1 MHPNGF
7 HYAFLSNP
15 FDLYYKRYY
24 PRPLLSALPPYST
37 KSPMGSSGENIETPL
52 LLPLHLPDNKIP
64 KDSFNLIYIT
74 YFILGVSCLLP
85 WNTFITAIDYFS
97 HIYPHTHINR
107 IFSVV
112 YMPVVVSALLSVVF
126 FGRRCDVRIR
136 INLGLGLYVFSL
148 LLMPLLEVF
157 YIRGR
162 VGLFNGFYV
171 SIGAVVLCAV
181 GQALVQ
187 SGVVGS
193 AGELPK
199 RYMQAAVSGFAGSG
213 VLVSMLRLVTK
224 ALYPRDSEGLR
235 RSAILYFSAV
245 ITFVVVS
252 FVWYNSTT
260 KHLIVKHYQN
270 LKNQEKQKKG
280 SLFGSITKSTFWEI
294 YKTIRIYAFGVMCL
308 FVITMSIFPGY
319 VTEDVS
325 SKILKDWYPITL
337 ITAYYVLDLIGKSL
351 ASFYVMKSSKITMG
365 LCIGRVVFYPL
376 FVGCLHGP
384 KFLRT
389 EIPVIILTCF
399 LGLTNGY
406 LTAVAM
412 ISAPKLV
419 SFEHAEVAG
428 ILMAMSLVLGVAI
441 GSVLA
446 WFWVI

>member
-213 VLVSMLRLVTK
+213 NLFYSHSLCDYALQNSYSTNKILNYLNPTNNARRECWSRCVGVNAEVSNKSTVPTR
-224 ALYPRDSEGLR
+224 LR
-235 RSAILYFSAV
+235 RLKEKR
-245 ITFVVVS
+245 
-252 FVWYNSTT
+252 NS
-260 KHLIVKHYQN
+260 L
-270 LKNQEKQKKG
+270 L
-280 SLFGSITKSTFWEI
+280 
-294 YKTIRIYAFGVMCL
+294 
-308 FVITMSIFPGY
+308 
-319 VTEDVS
+319 
-325 SKILKDWYPITL
+325 
-337 ITAYYVLDLIGKSL
+337 
-351 ASFYVMKSSKITMG
+351 
-365 LCIGRVVFYPL
+365 
-376 FVGCLHGP
+376 
-384 KFLRT
+384 
-389 EIPVIILTCF
+389 
-399 LGLTNGY
+399 
-406 LTAVAM
+406 
-412 ISAPKLV
+412 
-419 SFEHAEVAG
+419 
-428 ILMAMSLVLGVAI
+428 
-441 GSVLA
+441 
-446 WFWVI
+446 

>member
-1 MHPNGF
+1 
-7 HYAFLSNP
+7 
-15 FDLYYKRYY
+15 
-24 PRPLLSALPPYST
+24 
-37 KSPMGSSGENIETPL
+37 MGSSGENIETPL

-213 VLVSMLRLVTK
+213 
-224 ALYPRDSEGLR
+224 
-235 RSAILYFSAV
+235 
-245 ITFVVVS
+245 
-252 FVWYNSTT
+252 
-260 KHLIVKHYQN
+260 
-270 LKNQEKQKKG
+270 
-280 SLFGSITKSTFWEI
+280 
-294 YKTIRIYAFGVMCL
+294 
-308 FVITMSIFPGY
+308 Y

-351 ASFYVMKSSKITMG
+351 ASIYVMKSPKITMG